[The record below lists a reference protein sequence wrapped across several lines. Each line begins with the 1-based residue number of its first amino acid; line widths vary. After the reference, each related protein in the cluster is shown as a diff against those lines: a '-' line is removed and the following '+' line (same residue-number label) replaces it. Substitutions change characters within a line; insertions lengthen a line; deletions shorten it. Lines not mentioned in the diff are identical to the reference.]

1 MAATASSGLHD
12 NSSNGLLVVL
22 EPDVSSRFARLVD
35 EPQRFW
41 VLRLHGVTAGSGS
54 NDLAERPF
62 PLRFST
68 LASNSNKA
76 AHLMRL

>member
-12 NSSNGLLVVL
+12 NSSNGLLMVL

-41 VLRLHGVTAGSGS
+41 VLRLHGVTAG
-54 NDLAERPF
+54 ERQQ
-62 PLRFST
+62 
-68 LASNSNKA
+68 
-76 AHLMRL
+76 